1 MKTLRS
7 GSSIGAA
14 VLQKNDYVVALA
26 LASVDRVL
34 IVKKPEG
41 CKDGPVQPLFQKL
54 ESALFSQGR
63 RVFVLDGNKF
73 ALLIH
78 HDLKIRI
85 GNCVDLLSVSDGD
98 RAAKWSYVAALGGD
112 RVVNVDAVKRLM
124 SRIRGKQKMED
135 IALQAWAAAY
145 AGQLP
150 SMKTPIQTVERINT
164 HPFESVHL
172 EVLWINMYD
181 QERRDALKPLRVQ
194 NEITSAKI
202 GKKKGNLQVVSKRF
216 KTRVMRMQDEQSA
229 QFVPQHIEIT
239 HTVNNREVTV
249 RGKATKI
256 DGRTATIT
264 CPETFRTTG
273 KLEVKLTTVGREAGT
288 MAERMRTEIIH
299 CALRRMDNYDLFS
312 IPLFCSIYLPNVPW
326 SGGDMPPEY
335 QTACEPT
342 LTARPLNRSQ
352 VAAVKRVLSP
362 ANADRVCLIQG
373 PPGTGKTTV
382 IAACVQSITSVS
394 RTRTVWLV
402 AQSNVAVKN
411 MAEKLADVDFW
422 DFRIL
427 VSKDFHYDW
436 HEHLYHQIEQR
447 LIRSDNFPENAMGA
461 ERMVL
466 GARVMLCTLS
476 CLSVDRI
483 QSITKVVPLQTV
495 LVDEASQIEVGDF
508 VPMIHQYRETLQKI
522 VFIGDDKQHRM
533 PIQLGSFISKN
544 VYKGKLKSQH
554 LIRTPCI
561 SFINVVHGQEKSVG
575 TSWTNEREVTTIVAL
590 ARKYMQEGKNF
601 RVITPY
607 DPQRGAIEA
616 ALKHADL
623 KWEDTVFNV
632 DSFQGNECDH
642 IIVSLVR
649 SGHKLGFLALQR
661 RSMTIVTKRAFIEG
675 AGASS
680 LAGKLAKA
688 CGSGAWSD
696 A

>member
-1 MKTLRS
+1 
-7 GSSIGAA
+7 
-14 VLQKNDYVVALA
+14 
-26 LASVDRVL
+26 
-34 IVKKPEG
+34 
-41 CKDGPVQPLFQKL
+41 
-54 ESALFSQGR
+54 
-63 RVFVLDGNKF
+63 
-73 ALLIH
+73 
-78 HDLKIRI
+78 
-85 GNCVDLLSVSDGD
+85 
-98 RAAKWSYVAALGGD
+98 
-112 RVVNVDAVKRLM
+112 
-124 SRIRGKQKMED
+124 
-135 IALQAWAAAY
+135 
-145 AGQLP
+145 
-150 SMKTPIQTVERINT
+150 
-164 HPFESVHL
+164 
-172 EVLWINMYD
+172 MYD

-216 KTRVMRMQDEQSA
+216 KTRVMRMQD
-229 QFVPQHIEIT
+229 
-239 HTVNNREVTV
+239 
-249 RGKATKI
+249 G
-256 DGRTATIT
+256 
-264 CPETFRTTG
+264 
-273 KLEVKLTTVGREAGT
+273 
-288 MAERMRTEIIH
+288 
-299 CALRRMDNYDLFS
+299 
-312 IPLFCSIYLPNVPW
+312 
-326 SGGDMPPEY
+326 
-335 QTACEPT
+335 
-342 LTARPLNRSQ
+342 
-352 VAAVKRVLSP
+352 
-362 ANADRVCLIQG
+362 
-373 PPGTGKTTV
+373 
-382 IAACVQSITSVS
+382 QSITNAS

-436 HEHLYHQIEQR
+436 HEHLYHQIEER
-447 LIRSDNFPENAMGA
+447 LIRSDMFPETTIAA
-461 ERMVL
+461 SRMVL

-661 RSMTIVTKRAFIEG
+661 RVNVMLTRCKKSMTIVTKRAFIEG

-680 LAGKLAKA
+680 LAGKLAAA
-688 CGSGAWSD
+688 CGSGSWSD